1 LLIHLVGFNS
11 LQKGFTVK
19 KSKKDKSIITPNE
32 IAIQARNE
40 SLPPSL
46 DFGEANEADAR
57 DSGYTDSEGHAVS
70 MAEKDVK
77 GDPTGALTD
86 IGAGRS
92 SAILRRHPAQTQN
105 KTIEDAP
112 KLGEEQAP

>member
-1 LLIHLVGFNS
+1 M
-11 LQKGFTVK
+11 K
-19 KSKKDKSIITPNE
+19 KSKNAKSTVTPNE

-46 DFGEANEADAR
+46 EYGEMNEADAR
-57 DSGYTDSEGHAVS
+57 ASGYTDEQGHAVS
-70 MAEKDVK
+70 MAKKDVK
-77 GDPTGALTD
+77 GIPTGALTD

-92 SAILRRHPAQTQN
+92 SAVHHEDRPKAQN

-112 KLGEEQAP
+112 GLGEEQAP

>member
-1 LLIHLVGFNS
+1 MK
-11 LQKGFTVK
+11 Q
-19 KSKKDKSIITPNE
+19 SKKDKTTITPNE

-46 DFGEANEADAR
+46 DYGEMNEADAH
-57 DSGYTDSEGHAVS
+57 DSGYTDSEGRAVS
-70 MAEKDVK
+70 KAKKDVK

-92 SAILRRHPAQTQN
+92 SAILHEHTSKAQN

>member
-1 LLIHLVGFNS
+1 M
-11 LQKGFTVK
+11 K
-19 KSKKDKSIITPNE
+19 KSKKSKATVTPNE

-46 DFGEANEADAR
+46 EYGEMNEDDAR
-57 DSGYTDSEGHAVS
+57 ESGYTDSEGHAVS
-70 MAEKDVK
+70 MAKKDVK
-77 GDPTGALTD
+77 GDPTGAFTD

-92 SAILRRHPAQTQN
+92 SAVQPKTR

-112 KLGEEQAP
+112 KPGEEQAP